1 MIVKR
6 VEWSG
11 ARTLLDF
18 YSQITQWHYSPVS
31 ISTLQCSVPG
41 SHPNQ
46 LRRLLYISRIFCDLV
61 FQGWKHRQWLTAP
74 HSTWNW
80 FQRKSF
86 VLLRRYEE
94 ERGREKDKFEMLQHY
109 LQGVGGEQ
117 KIGSKY
123 PAVKHFHQ
131 IFIKSL
137 IFRVVKQWIYT

>member
-1 MIVKR
+1 M
-6 VEWSG
+6 EWSG

-31 ISTLQCSVPG
+31 ISTLQCAGLTSELT
-41 SHPNQ
+41 Q
-46 LRRLLYISRIFCDLV
+46 KIDLYLQNILWSCLS
-61 FQGWKHRQWLTAP
+61 GWKHRQWLTAP

-109 LQGVGGEQ
+109 LQGVGGENWVKISCSETFSSNIHQ
-117 KIGSKY
+117 K
-123 PAVKHFHQ
+123 PNFHGC
-131 IFIKSL
+131 
-137 IFRVVKQWIYT
+137 